1 MNTTALN
8 TVAETGW
15 DMTIGAEAVPGSR
28 HLPVYDPVT
37 GQVFARAPDA
47 TVAET
52 DAAIEAAAAAFPA
65 WSARSWDDR
74 AARIRSFGAAIRED
88 NSSLARVLCREQ
100 GKPLEKAISEIGA
113 GLAYLEAYCAMRL
126 EPEVLKDTEK
136 QRIELHHRP
145 LGVVGAITAWNYPLL
160 LAIWKIAPA
169 LVAGNT
175 VVVKPAPS
183 TPLATLAIGRI
194 AARVLP
200 TGVVNV
206 ISGATGAGER
216 LTQHP
221 LVRKITFTGSSETG
235 KRIMANAS
243 PRLKRLTL
251 ELGGNDAGIVLED
264 ADPKAIAADIFWA
277 KFSNCGQV
285 CAALKR
291 LYVHRSIF
299 EPLCAA
305 LAEVAAQVKI
315 GPGFSAGVQIGPM
328 QNRAQRDRIAATVE
342 ASIAAG
348 ARVIYQSE
356 IPSGDGYFYPITLL
370 ADAPEDSTVVSSET
384 FGPVLAILSYDDVE
398 DAIRRANDTEY
409 GLGASVWSPDTARA
423 TAIAQRLESGS
434 SWVNQHP
441 SMDPNV
447 PFGGIKSSGLGVEG
461 GIRGLEEFTTIQ
473 VVNIK
478 KQ

>member
-1 MNTTALN
+1 
-8 TVAETGW
+8 
-15 DMTIGAEAVPGSR
+15 
-28 HLPVYDPVT
+28 
-37 GQVFARAPDA
+37 
-47 TVAET
+47 
-52 DAAIEAAAAAFPA
+52 
-65 WSARSWDDR
+65 
-74 AARIRSFGAAIRED
+74 
-88 NSSLARVLCREQ
+88 
-100 GKPLEKAISEIGA
+100 
-113 GLAYLEAYCAMRL
+113 
-126 EPEVLKDTEK
+126 
-136 QRIELHHRP
+136 
-145 LGVVGAITAWNYPLL
+145 VVGAITAWNYPLL

-183 TPLATLAIGRI
+183 TPLATLALGRI

-200 TGVVNV
+200 AGVVNV
-206 ISGATGAGER
+206 VSGATEAGER

-221 LVRKITFTGSSETG
+221 AVRKITFTGSTETG

-243 PRLKRLTL
+243 TRLKRLTL

-264 ADPKAIAADIFWA
+264 ADPAAIAADIFWA

-305 LAEVAAQVKI
+305 LAAVAAQVKI
-315 GPGFSAGVQIGPM
+315 GPGVQIGPM
-328 QNRAQRDRIAATVE
+328 QNRAQRDRMVETVQ

-348 ARVIYQSE
+348 ARLIYQSE
-356 IPSGDGYFYPITLL
+356 VPAGEGYFYPITLL
-370 ADAPEDSTVVSSET
+370 AEAPEDSPVVRSET
-384 FGPVLAILSYDDVE
+384 FGPVLAILPYEDVE

-423 TAIAQRLESGS
+423 TAIAQRLEAGS
-434 SWVNQHP
+434 TWVNQHP

-447 PFGGIKSSGLGVEG
+447 PFGGIKCSGLGVEG

-473 VVNIK
+473 VVNVK

>member
-1 MNTTALN
+1 MNSAVLK
-8 TVAETGW
+8 ASLEPAW
-15 DMTIGAEAVPGSR
+15 EMTIGGHAVAGSR
-28 HLPVYDPVT
+28 YIPVFDPVT
-37 GQVFARAPDA
+37 GLAFTEAPDA

-52 DAAIEAAAAAFPA
+52 DSAIEAAAAAFPA
-65 WSARSWDDR
+65 WSALSWDAR
-74 AARIRSFGAAIRED
+74 AEKVRAFGAAIREE
-88 NSSLARVLCREQ
+88 NSNLARLLCREQ

-113 GLAYLEAYCAMRL
+113 GLVYLEAFCGMRL
-126 EPEVLKDTEK
+126 DPEILKETEK
-136 QRIELHHRP
+136 QRIEQHHRP

-183 TPLATLAIGRI
+183 TPLATLALGRI

-200 TGVVNV
+200 PGVVNI
-206 ISGATGAGER
+206 ISGGTESGER
-216 LTQHP
+216 LTQHEK
-221 LVRKITFTGSSETG
+221 VRKITFTGSTETG

-299 EPLCAA
+299 SPLCDA
-305 LAEVAAQVKI
+305 LAEVAAAVKI
-315 GPGFSAGVQIGPM
+315 GPGFSTGVQIGPM
-328 QNRAQRDRIAATVE
+328 QNRAQRDRMAQTVAASV
-342 ASIAAG
+342 AAG
-348 ARVIYQSE
+348 ARIVYQGE
-356 IPSGDGYFYPITLL
+356 VPQGDGYFFPITLL
-370 ADAPEDSTVVSSET
+370 ADAPEDSAVIRSET
-384 FGPVLAILSYDDVE
+384 FGPVLAILPFDDVE
-398 DAIRRANDTEY
+398 DAITRANDTEY
-409 GLGASVWSPDTARA
+409 GLGGSVWSPDIARA
-423 TAIAQRLESGS
+423 TAIAERLEAGS
-434 SWVNQHP
+434 TWVNQHP
-441 SMDPNV
+441 SMDPQV

-461 GIRGLEEFTTIQ
+461 GLRGLEEFTTIQ
-473 VVNIK
+473 IVNVK
-478 KQ
+478 K

>member
-1 MNTTALN
+1 MNDTALN
-8 TVAETGW
+8 TVVESGW
-15 DMTIGAEAVPGSR
+15 DMTIEGKGVPGSR
-28 HLPVYDPVT
+28 HLPIYDPVT
-37 GQVFARAPDA
+37 GQAFAQAPDA

-52 DAAIEAAAAAFPA
+52 DAAIEAAAAAFPG
-65 WSARSWDDR
+65 WSALSWDDR
-74 AARIRSFGAAIRED
+74 TARVRAFGAAIREET
-88 NSSLARVLCREQ
+88 NSLARLLCREQ
-100 GKPLEKAISEIGA
+100 GKPLEKAVSEIGA

-126 EPEVLKDTEK
+126 EPEVCKDTEK

-194 AARVLP
+194 GARVLP
-200 TGVVNV
+200 PGVLNV
-206 ISGATGAGER
+206 ISGATEAGER

-221 LVRKITFTGSSETG
+221 SVRKITFTGSTETG

-243 PRLKRLTL
+243 TRLKRLTL

-305 LAEVAAQVKI
+305 LSEVAAQVKI
-315 GPGFSAGVQIGPM
+315 GPGFSSGVQIGPM
-328 QNRAQRDRIAATVE
+328 QNRAQRDRMIETVHT
-342 ASIAAG
+342 SIAAG
-348 ARVIYQSE
+348 ARLIYQSE
-356 IPSGDGYFYPITLL
+356 VPAGEGYFYPITLL
-370 ADAPEDSTVVSSET
+370 AEAPEDSPVVRSET
-384 FGPVLAILSYDDVE
+384 FGPVLAILPYDDVE

-423 TAIAQRLESGS
+423 TAIAQRLEAGS
-434 SWVNQHP
+434 TWVNQHP

-461 GIRGLEEFTTIQ
+461 GLRGLEEFTTIQ
-473 VVNIK
+473 VVNVK

>member
-1 MNTTALN
+1 MNTVALN

-15 DMTIGAEAVPGSR
+15 DMTIGGNAVPGSR

-37 GQVFARAPDA
+37 GQAFAQAPDA
-47 TVAET
+47 TAAET
-52 DAAIEAAAAAFPA
+52 DMAIEAAAAAFPA
-65 WSARSWDDR
+65 WSALAWDDR
-74 AARIRSFGAAIRED
+74 AARIREFGAAIREAT
-88 NSSLARVLCREQ
+88 SSLARLLCREQ
-100 GKPLEKAISEIGA
+100 GKPLEKAVSEIGA

-126 EPEVLKDTEK
+126 EPELFKDTEK

-183 TPLATLAIGRI
+183 TPLATLALGRI

-200 TGVVNV
+200 PGVVNV
-206 ISGATGAGER
+206 ISGATEAGER

-221 LVRKITFTGSSETG
+221 SVRKITFTGSTETG

-243 PRLKRLTL
+243 TRLKRLTL

-264 ADPKAIAADIFWA
+264 ADPNAIAGDIFWA

-315 GPGFSAGVQIGPM
+315 GPGLSAGVQIGPM
-328 QNRAQRDRIAATVE
+328 QNRAQRDRMIETVQ

-348 ARVIYQSE
+348 ARLVYQSE
-356 IPSGDGYFYPITLL
+356 VPAGEGYFYPITLL
-370 ADAPEDSTVVSSET
+370 ADAPEDSPVVRSET
-384 FGPVLAILSYDDVE
+384 FGPVLAILPFDDVE

-423 TAIAQRLESGS
+423 TAIAQRLEAGS
-434 SWVNQHP
+434 TWVNQHP

-447 PFGGIKSSGLGVEG
+447 PFGGIKCSGLGVEG
-461 GIRGLEEFTTIQ
+461 GIRGLEEFTSIH
-473 VVNIK
+473 VVNVK
-478 KQ
+478 KI

>member
-1 MNTTALN
+1 MNHTALN

-15 DMTIGAEAVPGSR
+15 DFTIGGRAVPGSR
-28 HLPVYDPVT
+28 HLPVYDPAT
-37 GQVFARAPDA
+37 GQVFAQAPDA

-52 DAAIEAAAAAFPA
+52 DAAIAAAAAAFPA
-65 WSARSWDDR
+65 WSALSWDDR
-74 AARIRSFGAAIRED
+74 AARVRAFGAAIRED
-88 NSSLARVLCREQ
+88 INSLARLLSREQ
-100 GKPLEKAISEIGA
+100 GKPLEKAMSEIGA
-113 GLAYLEAYCAMRL
+113 GLAYLEAYSAMRL
-126 EPEVLKDTEK
+126 EPELFKETEK

-145 LGVVGAITAWNYPLL
+145 LGVVGAITAWNYPVL
-160 LAIWKIAPA
+160 LALWKIAMA
-169 LVAGNT
+169 VMAGNT

-183 TPLATLAIGRI
+183 TPLATLAIGKI

-200 TGVVNV
+200 PGVINV
-206 ISGATGAGER
+206 VSGATEAGER

-221 LVRKITFTGSSETG
+221 LVRKITFTGSTETG
-235 KRIMANAS
+235 RRIMASAS
-243 PRLKRLTL
+243 AHLKRLTL

-264 ADPKAIAADIFWA
+264 ADPKAIAGDLFWA

-305 LAEVAAQVKI
+305 LVDVAAQVKI
-315 GPGFSAGVQIGPM
+315 GPGFSDGAQIGPM
-328 QNRAQRDRIAATVE
+328 QNRAQRDRIAATVG
-342 ASIAAG
+342 AAMAAG
-348 ARVIYQSE
+348 ARLIYQSD
-356 IPSGDGYFYPITLL
+356 IPAGDGYFYPITLL
-370 ADAPEDSTVVSSET
+370 AEAPEDSAVVRSET
-384 FGPVLAILSYDDVE
+384 FGPVLAILAYDDVE

-423 TAIAQRLESGS
+423 TAIAQRLEAGS
-434 SWVNQHP
+434 TWVNQHP

-447 PFGGIKSSGLGVEG
+447 PFGGIKTSGLGVEG
-461 GIRGLEEFTTIQ
+461 GVRGLEEFTTIQ
-473 VVNIK
+473 VVNVK

>member
-1 MNTTALN
+1 MNTAALN
-8 TVAETGW
+8 IIVESGW
-15 DMTIGAEAVPGSR
+15 DMTIGGNAVPGSR

-37 GQVFARAPDA
+37 GQAFAQAPDA

-52 DAAIEAAAAAFPA
+52 DMAIDAASAAFPA
-65 WSARSWDDR
+65 WAALAWDDR
-74 AARIRSFGAAIRED
+74 AARIREFGAAIREET
-88 NSSLARVLCREQ
+88 SSLARLLCREQ
-100 GKPLEKAISEIGA
+100 GKPLEKAVSEIGA

-126 EPEVLKDTEK
+126 EPELFKDTEK

-183 TPLATLAIGRI
+183 TPLATLALGRI

-200 TGVVNV
+200 AGVVNV
-206 ISGATGAGER
+206 ISGATEAGER

-221 LVRKITFTGSSETG
+221 AVRKITFTGSTETG

-243 PRLKRLTL
+243 TRLKRLTL

-264 ADPKAIAADIFWA
+264 ADPQAIAADIFWA

-299 EPLCAA
+299 DPLCAA
-305 LAEVAAQVKI
+305 LAEVASQVKI
-315 GPGFSAGVQIGPM
+315 GPGLSAGVQIGPM
-328 QNRAQRDRIAATVE
+328 QNRAQRDRMVETVQ

-348 ARVIYQSE
+348 ARLIYQSE
-356 IPSGDGYFYPITLL
+356 VPAGDGYFYPITLL
-370 ADAPEDSTVVSSET
+370 AEAPEDSLVVRSET
-384 FGPVLAILSYDDVE
+384 FGPVLAILPYDDVE

-423 TAIAQRLESGS
+423 TAIAQRLEAGS
-434 SWVNQHP
+434 TWVNQHP

-447 PFGGIKSSGLGVEG
+447 PFGGIKCSGLGVEG

-473 VVNIK
+473 VVNVK

>member
-1 MNTTALN
+1 MNHSALN

-15 DMTIGAEAVPGSR
+15 DMTIGGQAVPGSR
-28 HLPVYDPVT
+28 HLSVYDPVS
-37 GQVFARAPDA
+37 GDVFAQAPDA
-47 TVAET
+47 TIAET
-52 DAAIEAAAAAFPA
+52 DAAIGAAAAAFPA
-65 WSARSWDDR
+65 WAALSWDER
-74 AARIRSFGAAIRED
+74 AARVREFGAAIRED
-88 NSSLARVLCREQ
+88 NSNLARLLCREQ

-113 GLAYLEAYCAMRL
+113 GLAYLESYCAMRL
-126 EPEVLKDTEK
+126 EPELFKDTAT

-169 LVAGNT
+169 
-175 VVVKPAPS
+175 
-183 TPLATLAIGRI
+183 TLALGRI

-200 TGVVNV
+200 PGVVNV
-206 ISGATGAGER
+206 VSGATEAGER

-221 LVRKITFTGSSETG
+221 TVRKITFTGSTETG

-243 PRLKRLTL
+243 ARLKRLTL

-299 EPLCAA
+299 EPLCTA
-305 LAEVAAQVKI
+305 LSEVAAQVKI
-315 GPGFSAGVQIGPM
+315 GPGLSAGVQIGPM
-328 QNRAQRDRIAATVE
+328 QNRAQRDRMVETVA

-348 ARVIYQSE
+348 ARLIYQSE
-356 IPSGDGYFYPITLL
+356 IPAGGGYFYPITLL
-370 ADAPEDSTVVSSET
+370 ADAPENSPVVRSET
-384 FGPVLAILSYDDVE
+384 FGPVLAILPYDDVE

-423 TAIAQRLESGS
+423 TAIAQRLEAGS
-434 SWVNQHP
+434 TWVNQHP

-461 GIRGLEEFTTIQ
+461 GLRGLEEFTSIQ
-473 VVNIK
+473 VVDVK

>member
-8 TVAETGW
+8 TVVESGW

-28 HLPVYDPVT
+28 HLPVYDPAT
-37 GQVFARAPDA
+37 GQVFAQAPDA

-52 DAAIEAAAAAFPA
+52 DAAIEAASAAFPA
-65 WSARSWDDR
+65 WSALSWDDR
-74 AARIRSFGAAIRED
+74 AARVRAFGAAIREET
-88 NSSLARVLCREQ
+88 NSLARLLCREQ
-100 GKPLEKAISEIGA
+100 GKPMEKAVSEIGA

-126 EPEVLKDTEK
+126 EPEVCKDTEK
-136 QRIELHHRP
+136 QRIELHRRP
-145 LGVVGAITAWNYPLL
+145 LGVVGAITAWNYPLM

-183 TPLATLAIGRI
+183 TPLGTLALGRM

-200 TGVVNV
+200 PGVMNV
-206 ISGATGAGER
+206 ISGATEAGER

-221 LVRKITFTGSSETG
+221 LVRKITFTGSTETG

-243 PRLKRLTL
+243 TRLKRLTL

-264 ADPKAIAADIFWA
+264 ADPQAIAADIFWA

-299 EPLCAA
+299 DPLCAA
-305 LAEVAAQVKI
+305 LAEVASQVKI
-315 GPGFSAGVQIGPM
+315 GPGLSAGVQIGPM
-328 QNRAQRDRIAATVE
+328 QNRAQRDRMVETVQ

-348 ARVIYQSE
+348 ARLIYQSE
-356 IPSGDGYFYPITLL
+356 VPAGDGYFYPITLL
-370 ADAPEDSTVVSSET
+370 AEAPEDSLVVRSET
-384 FGPVLAILSYDDVE
+384 FGPVLAILPYDDVE

-423 TAIAQRLESGS
+423 TAIAERLEAGS
-434 SWVNQHP
+434 TWVNQHP

-447 PFGGIKSSGLGVEG
+447 PFGGIKCSGLGVEG

-473 VVNIK
+473 VVNVK

>member
-8 TVAETGW
+8 TVVEAGW
-15 DMTIGAEAVPGSR
+15 DMTIGAQAVPGSR
-28 HLPVYDPVT
+28 HLPVFDPAT
-37 GQVFARAPDA
+37 GQEFAQAPDA

-52 DAAIEAAAAAFPA
+52 DAAIEAAAAAAPA
-65 WSARSWDDR
+65 WSALSWDDR
-74 AARIRSFGAAIRED
+74 AAQVRAFGAAIREET
-88 NSSLARVLCREQ
+88 NALARVLCREQ
-100 GKPLEKAISEIGA
+100 GKPLEKAVSEIGA
-113 GLAYLEAYCAMRL
+113 GLAYLEANCAMRL
-126 EPEVLKDTEK
+126 APEVCKDTDK

-160 LAIWKIAPA
+160 LAIWKITAA
-169 LVAGNT
+169 MVAGNT
-175 VVVKPAPS
+175 VVLKPAPS
-183 TPLATLAIGRI
+183 TPLATLALGRI

-200 TGVVNV
+200 AGVLNV
-206 ISGATGAGER
+206 ISGGTEAGER

-221 LVRKITFTGSSETG
+221 LVRKITFTGSTETG

-243 PRLKRLTL
+243 ARLKRLTL

-264 ADPKAIAADIFWA
+264 ADPKAIAGDLFWA

-299 EPLCAA
+299 EPVCAA
-305 LAEVAAQVKI
+305 LAAVAAEVKI
-315 GPGFSAGVQIGPM
+315 GPGFSAGVHIGPM
-328 QNRAQRDRIAATVE
+328 QNRAQRDRIAAIV
-342 ASIAAG
+342 ADSVAAG
-348 ARVIYQSE
+348 ARVIYRSE
-356 IPSGDGYFYPITLL
+356 IPSGDGYYYPITLL
-370 ADAPEDSTVVSSET
+370 ADAPEDSIVVRGET
-384 FGPVLAILSYDDVE
+384 FGPVLAILPYDDVE

-423 TAIAQRLESGS
+423 AAIAQRLEAGS
-434 SWVNQHP
+434 TWVNQHP

-447 PFGGIKSSGLGVEG
+447 PFGGVKSSGLGVEG

>member
-1 MNTTALN
+1 
-8 TVAETGW
+8 
-15 DMTIGAEAVPGSR
+15 
-28 HLPVYDPVT
+28 
-37 GQVFARAPDA
+37 
-47 TVAET
+47 
-52 DAAIEAAAAAFPA
+52 
-65 WSARSWDDR
+65 
-74 AARIRSFGAAIRED
+74 
-88 NSSLARVLCREQ
+88 
-100 GKPLEKAISEIGA
+100 
-113 GLAYLEAYCAMRL
+113 
-126 EPEVLKDTEK
+126 
-136 QRIELHHRP
+136 
-145 LGVVGAITAWNYPLL
+145 VVGAITAWNYPLL

-194 AARVLP
+194 GARVLP
-200 TGVVNV
+200 PGVLNV
-206 ISGATGAGER
+206 ISGATEAGER

-221 LVRKITFTGSSETG
+221 SVRKITFTGSTETG

-243 PRLKRLTL
+243 TRLKRLTL

-305 LAEVAAQVKI
+305 LSEVAAQVKI
-315 GPGFSAGVQIGPM
+315 GPGFSSGVQIGPM
-328 QNRAQRDRIAATVE
+328 QNRAQRDRMIETVHT
-342 ASIAAG
+342 SIAAG
-348 ARVIYQSE
+348 ARLIYQSE
-356 IPSGDGYFYPITLL
+356 VPAGEGYFYPITLL
-370 ADAPEDSTVVSSET
+370 AEAPEDSPVVRSET
-384 FGPVLAILSYDDVE
+384 FGPVLAILPYDDVE

-423 TAIAQRLESGS
+423 AAIAQRLEAGS
-434 SWVNQHP
+434 TWVNQHP

-461 GIRGLEEFTTIQ
+461 GLRGLEEFTTIQ
-473 VVNIK
+473 VVNVK